1 MNLIK
6 TSFYTAISTA
16 ISFISGFIVIKV
28 VAEKIGPAGL
38 AYVGQFQNTTTIL
51 TLLATG
57 AIMAGVVKYL
67 ASYQSDKQGQQKIIT
82 TAISIVLL
90 CSFSVAAFV
99 LISSKFLSKASF
111 HTEEYSVVYI
121 LYGLFVTL
129 ISLNI
134 FFAAFLNGMKEIGKL
149 TIVNICSSVFGI
161 IFTVTFAYWLG
172 VKGVLIS
179 ANFMALAVFIVNL
192 FFLKKFTWLS
202 WKPSFTIW
210 DKKMAKMLLAFALM
224 NVVSG
229 FLIPAAQLLVR
240 DKIIKDFSLEQA
252 GYWQAVTKISD
263 YYLAFITTVLSVYYL
278 PRLSEITEK
287 SELRKELIKGYK
299 IILPAVA
306 IMAFAIWL
314 GKYIIIQILFTPE
327 FIPMAPLF
335 KYQLLGDFFKIG
347 SWLVAYIM
355 VAKALTKSYIFTEI
369 FFSMTYVVLSFFMI
383 DNYGLIGATYA
394 FCINY
399 ALYWLIIIAI
409 NKKQFI

>member
-38 AYVGQFQNTTTIL
+38 AYVGQFQNTTSIL

-90 CSFSVAAFV
+90 CSLIVAAFV
-99 LISSKFLSKASF
+99 LTGSTFLSKATF
-111 HTEEYSVVYI
+111 HTEEYSVVYV
-121 LYGLFVTL
+121 LYGVFVTL

-134 FFAAFLNGMKEIGKL
+134 FFAAFLNGMKEIKKL

-161 IFTVTFAYWLG
+161 IFTVAFAYWLG
-172 VKGVLIS
+172 VIGVLIS

-192 FFLKKFTWLS
+192 FFLKKFSWLG
-202 WKPSFTIW
+202 WKPNFKVW
-210 DKKMAKMLLAFALM
+210 DKKVVNMLLAFALM

-229 FLIPAAQLLVR
+229 FLIPAAQLMVR
-240 DKIIKDFSLEQA
+240 DKIIKDFSLDQA

-278 PRLSEITEK
+278 PRLSEINEK

-299 IILPAVA
+299 IFLPAVA
-306 IMAFAIWL
+306 IMALAIWL

-355 VAKALTKSYIFTEI
+355 VAKALTKSYIFSEI
-369 FFSMTYVVLSFFMI
+369 FFSITYVILSFFMI

>member
-1 MNLIK
+1 
-6 TSFYTAISTA
+6 
-16 ISFISGFIVIKV
+16 
-28 VAEKIGPAGL
+28 
-38 AYVGQFQNTTTIL
+38 
-51 TLLATG
+51 
-57 AIMAGVVKYL
+57 
-67 ASYQSDKQGQQKIIT
+67 
-82 TAISIVLL
+82 
-90 CSFSVAAFV
+90 
-99 LISSKFLSKASF
+99 
-111 HTEEYSVVYI
+111 VVYI
-121 LYGLFVTL
+121 LYGVFVTL

-134 FFAAFLNGMKEIGKL
+134 FFAAFLNGMKEIKKL

-172 VKGVLIS
+172 IKGVLIS
-179 ANFMALAVFIVNL
+179 ANFMALSVFILNL
-192 FFLKKFTWLS
+192 FLLKKFNWLS
-202 WKPSFTIW
+202 WKPNFTVW
-210 DKKMAKMLLAFALM
+210 DKNVVRMLLAFALM

-229 FLIPAAQLLVR
+229 FLIPAVQLVVR

-278 PRLSEITEK
+278 PRLSEISEK
-287 SELRKELIKGYK
+287 SELRKELKKGYK

-314 GKYIIIQILFTPE
+314 GKYIIIQVLFTPK
-327 FIPMAPLF
+327 FIPMIPLF

-355 VAKALTKSYIFTEI
+355 VAKALTKAYIFTEV
-369 FFSMTYVVLSFFMI
+369 FFSITYVVLSFIMI
-383 DNYGLIGATYA
+383 DKYGLIGATYA